1 MDTED
6 NRKKDTAVRQE
17 TKEGNATVAA
27 ERMQVLDGKA
37 LAMQIKDEIANEV
50 RMLTSQGK
58 RPPHLAAIIV
68 GNDGASQTYV
78 ANKEKSS
85 HEVGFTSSVYRMA
98 ESTTEKQLLES
109 IEFLNNDPDIDGFI
123 VQLPLPKHIDEQHV
137 INAISPD
144 KDVDGFTPVNVGR
157 MVLGEECYL
166 PATPMG
172 ICTLLQRNGIETAGK
187 HCVVIGRSNIV
198 GTPVANLLSR
208 KGFDCTVTV
217 CHSKTQHLSD
227 ITRQADI
234 LVVAIGKPEFVT
246 ADMVKPGAVV
256 VDVGIHRLPDAD
268 KKSGYRIIGDV
279 NHAEVDRKCSWVTP
293 VPGGVGPLTI
303 VSLLQN
309 TLKAYKRREA
319 ANE

>member
-1 MDTED
+1 MY
-6 NRKKDTAVRQE
+6 QL
-17 TKEGNATVAA
+17 
-27 ERMQVLDGKA
+27 LDGKA
-37 LAMQIKDEIANEV
+37 MALQIKDEIANEV
-50 RMLTSQGK
+50 RALTQQGH
-58 RPPHLAAIIV
+58 RAPHLAAVIV
-68 GNDGASQTYV
+68 GEDGASMTYV

-85 HEVGFTSSVYRMA
+85 HEVGFTSSVYRMS
-98 ESTTEKQLLES
+98 ERTTEKQLLETV
-109 IEFLNNDPDIDGFI
+109 EFLNNDPDIDGFI
-123 VQLPLPKHIDEQHV
+123 VQLPLPKHIDEQKV

-157 MVLGEECYL
+157 MVLGEECFV

-172 ICTLLQRNGIETAGK
+172 ICTLLERYGIETVGK
-187 HCVVIGRSNIV
+187 HCVVLGRSNIV

-208 KGFDCTVTV
+208 KGVDCTVTM
-217 CHSKTQHLSD
+217 CHSRTQNLAEL
-227 ITRQADI
+227 TRQADI

-256 VDVGIHRLPDAD
+256 VDVGIHRVQDAT

-279 NHAEVDRKCSWVTP
+279 KHSEVDAKCSWVTP

-309 TLKAYKRREA
+309 TLKAYKTVKK
-319 ANE
+319 